1 MSSIFSATPQLIL
14 EGTKDIS
21 RRTPA
26 REPEQTPTHLPHLY
40 LFAETGPTQPTLV
53 GSSAQVMFGQKTFDP
68 RSDFYNHQTELAL
81 EVLGAGNQV
90 FIQRVVPTDAGPKP
104 RVLLSLDIVPD
115 AVTQYRRN
123 PDGSFMLNQSGNKIP
138 VEGTG
143 ATLPGHRARWVLND
157 WSVGGVDQP
166 FGEVATKAGG
176 LVATDQTQSQCLPI
190 LEFEHNFF
198 GSKGNDSGIRLVV
211 PTLMSNQPM
220 NSAMYNSTKSHIY
233 RMSVVSRLDA
243 ASTVNVEETL
253 SGTQTIDFS
262 LKPGAVDSVSD
273 SELYL
278 EDIFVRAYQDLDT
291 PGTVAQYGHFGRVK
305 IYSENLKQVL
315 EMIGSVE
322 APLGTLPVD
331 EIDADS
337 EYLYAVNPFSGMSAD
352 GVPYYS
358 FELGGVAE
366 GGIRLSENTAQWA
379 AGGSNG
385 TMDFGTFDAL
395 VRNELLNYGSTGT
408 DILDLARYPVSD
420 YYDSGFTLDTKLA
433 FLTPL
438 AHRKDVFINVCT
450 QDVSQ
455 PINTPAM
462 DTSIAQSLRN
472 AARLFPESEIYGTG
486 ACRVSVHP
494 HAGIRLG
501 SKYRGV
507 NGHKHLPFIHGFAKK
522 AANYMGAGNRIWNR
536 AGAFDESPNNQ
547 IEGYRDHNVKFLSY
561 SARRADWDAG
571 MISAQSYDMRSLY
584 YPGIQT
590 VYDDDTS
597 VLNSYFNA
605 RIITDLEKVAQRAY
619 RRLAGISGR
628 LTKAQF
634 AARSDEMILADVEG
648 CYDGRAQISSRTY
661 YTKADQDRGYS
672 WRTVITMR
680 GQNMST
686 VGVYTIEAAR
696 SEDIVTAD

>member
-1 MSSIFSATPQLIL
+1 MSNIFSATPHLIL

-26 REPEQTPTHLPHLY
+26 REPEQTPTHLPHVF
-40 LFAETGPTQPTLV
+40 LFAETGPEQPTLV
-53 GSSAQVMFGQKTFDP
+53 GSSASVVFGQKTFDP
-68 RSDFYNHQTELAL
+68 RSEYYNHQTELVG
-81 EVLGAGNQV
+81 EILGEGNQV
-90 FIQRVVPTDAGPKP
+90 FIQRMIPADAGPKP
-104 RVLLSLDIVPD
+104 RVLYSLDIVAD
-115 AVTQYRRN
+115 AVQQYERN
-123 PDGSFMLNQSGNKIP
+123 DDGSFRLNQAGNKIP
-138 VEGTG
+138 VAGTG
-143 ATLPGHRARWVLND
+143 ATIQGHRARWVLND
-157 WSVGGVDQP
+157 WEVGGAVEP
-166 FGEVATKAGG
+166 FGEVSAKAGG
-176 LVATDQTQSQCLPI
+176 LVAADQTQSQILPI

-198 GSKGNDSGIRLVV
+198 GAKGNNSGIRLIA
-211 PTLMSNQPM
+211 PTLASNQPM
-220 NSAMYNSTKSHIY
+220 NSAMYNSTKTHIY
-233 RMSVVSRLDA
+233 RLAVVSRQDA
-243 ASTVNVEETL
+243 SSTVNVEETL
-253 SGTQTIDFS
+253 SGVQTIDFS
-262 LKPGAVDSVSD
+262 LKPGAIDTVSD

-278 EDIFVRAYQDLDT
+278 EDIFTNNYQDLDT
-291 PGTVAQYGHFGRVK
+291 PGTVAKYGPFGRVK
-305 IYSENLKQVL
+305 IYTQNLEAVL
-315 EMIGSVE
+315 AMIGETE
-322 APLGTLPVD
+322 APLGTLPVS

-337 EYLYAVNPFSGMSAD
+337 EYLYAVNPFSALSAD

-379 AGGSNG
+379 EGGSDG
-385 TMDFGTFDAL
+385 TMTFQSFDEL
-395 VRNELLNYGSTGT
+395 VRNEMLNYGSTGT

-433 FLTPL
+433 FFTPL

-455 PINTPAM
+455 PMNTPAM

-472 AARLFPESEIYGTG
+472 AARLYPESEIYGTG

-507 NGHKHLPFIHGFAKK
+507 NGRKHLPFIHGFAKK
-522 AANYMGAGNRIWNR
+522 AARYMGAGNRIWNR
-536 AGAFDESPNNQ
+536 AAAFDESPNNQ
-547 IEGYRDHNVKFLSY
+547 IEGYRDHNVKFLPY
-561 SARRADWDAG
+561 SARRADWAAG
-571 MISAQSYDMRSLY
+571 MISAQSFDMRSMY

-634 AARSDEMILADVEG
+634 AARSDEMIMADVEG
-648 CYDGRAQISSRTY
+648 CYDGRAQISCQTY

-696 SEDIVTAD
+696 SEEIVTAD